1 MSQDSRSR
9 ASQLGLFM
17 IGTASLGVSGICGW
31 LGYRDQLRMHYLAK
45 TPLLSL
51 EQLESFVDPWVN
63 LSIRPK
69 PHPIFIKTCKREYFF
84 SFIILDRFL
93 LLPFFETIFTD
104 GRIGSDSALIVPNVR
119 EKVVV
124 YERKTEL
131 VSMLGSNKETTSYDP
146 PILQKSKYYISEG
159 KGRAMM
165 CYAFKLPELQ
175 TISTKETIIGDRFLS
190 LVMSPF
196 TFYPYKVVTKEK
208 IAPINQQLFVTGC
221 ITRRKDGTLEM
232 LESKDHYWDPKYPPF
247 LTYKSE
253 KDVVKELTQNRNEMY
268 CASGLMA
275 AFASAAFVGMFFVR

>member
-69 PHPIFIKTCKREYFF
+69 PHPIFIKTY
-84 SFIILDRFL
+84 
-93 LLPFFETIFTD
+93 